1 MMDLIKTAIIGRV
14 KEVLNSSDFT
24 QEVNILIHADMDS
37 APSIKYEITEGI
49 NLSHYAIK
57 EELNN
62 DD

>member
-24 QEVNILIHADMDS
+24 QEVNITIHADMDS
-37 APSIKYEITEGI
+37 VPSIKYEITEEI

-62 DD
+62 A